1 MSHGPRAPVTLL
13 VLVAL
18 VNGCSANASPSG
30 SPAPAG
36 SASAEASA
44 TIAAASP
51 TATASPAA
59 SLTVPPGF
67 EDWSFVNGDGAE
79 LAGSPAAFTL
89 VLRHRLLWFMGS
101 RGFLMYR
108 LVSGNFRV
116 TAHVTATKTSDPSQP
131 AGGNGSVQLGG
142 LMVRNGDSATQN
154 YVHIV
159 VGDDG
164 DGPSVETKSTTNSVS
179 VWAGPAWSATGAD
192 LRICRIGPRLGLY
205 KRPMAGDRWSQAASY
220 RRDDF
225 PASVQVG
232 VDLYT
237 NAEPDITIVVEGFT
251 VEAVTSQTACTGA

>member
-1 MSHGPRAPVTLL
+1 
-13 VLVAL
+13 VAL
-18 VNGCSANASPSG
+18 LNGCAANASPSG
-30 SPAPAG
+30 SAAPAG

-44 TIAAASP
+44 MSAAASP

-59 SLTVPPGF
+59 SLTPVPGF
-67 EDWSFVNGDGAE
+67 EDWSFVNRDGAE
-79 LAGSPAAFTL
+79 LAGSPAAFRL
-89 VLRHRLLWFMGS
+89 VLRHRLLWFMAS

-131 AGGNGSVQLGG
+131 AGGSGSVQLGG
-142 LMVRNGDSATQN
+142 LMVRNGDDATQN
-154 YVHIV
+154 YVHVV

-164 DGPSVETKSTTNSVS
+164 DGPSIETKTTTNSMS
-179 VWAGPAWSATGAD
+179 VWAGPAWPTTDAD

-205 KRPMAGDRWSQAASY
+205 KRLTGGAHWTQAASY
-220 RRDDF
+220 LREDF

-237 NAEPDITIVVEGFT
+237 NDEPDITIVVEGFT
-251 VEAVTSQTACTGA
+251 VEPVISQTACTGA